1 MKGRKIKMNGGFKS
15 QCVPQ
20 YRLLTEDQIMVIHS
34 ATLEVLETVGI
45 RVLDD
50 EAVQLL
56 REAGCRV
63 GESNIVRIPN
73 WLVQEC
79 IQCAPSR
86 VTVFNRK
93 GEDAMHLEGNTV
105 HFGLGTDLIK
115 TYDLRTGEL
124 RPSLLQDVVNAAITA
139 DYFEE
144 IDFIASFALPCDVP
158 TNMMYIA
165 CFEAMVKNST
175 KPIFFTAAGQ
185 EDLSVI
191 IQMAAIVAGG
201 EDCLKEKPFIIH
213 YAEPTSPLTHS
224 SSAIRKLFLCAD
236 KGIPINY
243 TPALV
248 SGASGPVTL
257 AGAIAVA
264 NAEALSG
271 IVLHQLKAK
280 GSPIISGFNVGPMDM
295 VTSSAVYGSPEE
307 RLAHSACA
315 DLYHY
320 YGIPM
325 WGTAGCSDSH
335 CLDQQAAME
344 AALTIL
350 MAILDGAN
358 LIHDIGYLGQG
369 LIGSPATIVMCS
381 EIISYVKRIINGFDI
396 SRNRIGIDV
405 IQKVAPGGNFLA
417 EDQTLHLHRQEH
429 WRPRFLNRD
438 YPEVWMEKGSKTYGE
453 TMTQVAIEILE
464 NHTPERLPE
473 NVCRRL
479 GEIAK
484 KAEAS
489 LADKHFKV

>member
-1 MKGRKIKMNGGFKS
+1 MNGGFKS

-20 YRLLTEDQIMVIHS
+20 YRLVTEDQIKEIHS

-63 GESNIVRIPN
+63 GENNIARIPN
-73 WLVQEC
+73 WLVEEC
-79 IQCAPSR
+79 IQRAPSR
-86 VTVFNRK
+86 ITVYNRK
-93 GEDAMHLEGNTV
+93 GEDVMHLEGNKV

-115 TYDLRTGEL
+115 TYDSKTGEL
-124 RPSLLQDVVNAAITA
+124 RPSRLQDVINAAITA
-139 DYFEE
+139 DYLEE

-158 TNMMYIA
+158 TNMMYIT
-165 CFEAMVKNST
+165 CFEAMVEHSI
-175 KPIFFTAAGQ
+175 KPIFFTAAGL

-201 EDCLKEKPFIIH
+201 EDFLKDKPFIIH

-257 AGAIAVA
+257 SGAIAVA

-280 GSPIISGFNVGPMDM
+280 GAPIISGFNVGPMDM

-307 RLAHSACA
+307 RLAHSVCA

-350 MAILDGAN
+350 MATLDGAN

-369 LIGSPATIVMCS
+369 LIGTPATIVMCS
-381 EIISYVKRIINGFDI
+381 EMISYVKRIISGFEI
-396 SRNRIGIDV
+396 SRNRIGMDV
-405 IQKVAPGGNFLA
+405 IRKVAPGGNFLA
-417 EDQTLHLHRQEH
+417 EDQTLHFHRQEH

-438 YPEVWMEKGSKTYGE
+438 HPEVWMEKGSKTYGE
-453 TMTQVAIEILE
+453 IVTQEAIEILE
-464 NHTPERLPE
+464 NHKPEPLPE
-473 NVCRRL
+473 NVCTRL
-479 GEIAK
+479 GK
-484 KAEAS
+484 MVKRAERS
-489 LADKHFKV
+489 LANKHFRV